1 MIPLPGDLVEI
12 SVDGNGCGVI
22 DRIQPRRNSLY
33 RPAAANIDAMLIV
46 MAAAS
51 PDPDMYL
58 LDKLLVLTEIKG
70 IHPIICVNKTD
81 IDGGRAAAIRDCYS
95 RIGYECI
102 EVSAVGDP
110 EGSRAAILDAVSRW
124 QTVVL
129 TGQSGVG
136 KSTIVNL
143 ILGREQ
149 MLRGELSAKLQ
160 RGRNTTR
167 HAELVKLECGT
178 YAIDTPG
185 FTSFVN
191 EGIYRYE
198 LKDYYP
204 EYRDCGGECRFAD
217 CRHESEPD
225 CRVKELVESGELD
238 RGRYER
244 YLELSRSL
252 KTNKWSD

>member
-1 MIPLPGDLVEI
+1 
-12 SVDGNGCGVI
+12 
-22 DRIQPRRNSLY
+22 
-33 RPAAANIDAMLIV
+33 
-46 MAAAS
+46 
-51 PDPDMYL
+51 MYL

-70 IHPIICVNKTD
+70 IHPIICLNKTD
-81 IDGGRAAAIRDCYS
+81 IDTAGRAASIADTYG

-102 EVSAVGDP
+102 VVSAVGDP
-110 EGSRAAILDAVSRW
+110 DGSRSRIIDAVSAW
-124 QTVVL
+124 ETVVL

-149 MLRGELSAKLQ
+149 MLRGELSARLQ

-167 HAELVKLECGT
+167 HAELVKLSCGT

-185 FTSFVN
+185 FTSFAN

-204 EYRDCGGECRFAD
+204 EFRQCADMCRFAD
-217 CRHESEPD
+217 CRHISEPD
-225 CRVKELVESGELD
+225 CRVKELVDSGVID
-238 RGRYER
+238 RERDDR
-244 YLELSRSL
+244 YLALSASL
-252 KTNKWSD
+252 KLNRWSE